1 MGYMEEVKFF
11 SLHISSEFSTAEI
24 LLEADTNTKLREL
37 ILNEKAMELVRQARL
52 FQGEVFRCYPWRERK
67 RNHISMSY
75 SLIFPDKNLCTDFIN
90 SVKGKYSS

>member
-1 MGYMEEVKFF
+1 MEEVKFF

-52 FQGEVFRCYPWRERK
+52 FQGEVFIFYPWRERK